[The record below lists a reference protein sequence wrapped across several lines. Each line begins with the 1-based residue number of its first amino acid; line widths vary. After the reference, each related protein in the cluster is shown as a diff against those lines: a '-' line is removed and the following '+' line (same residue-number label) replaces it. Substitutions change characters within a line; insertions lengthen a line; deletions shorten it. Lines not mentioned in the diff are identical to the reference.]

1 MSYYRRL
8 PNTDVGRVE
17 ALRRAIGME
26 GYKESDELVLS
37 YRTIEDARQL
47 IAPFDKVRI
56 NAAQNKEARDKF
68 SRTYRPKYR
77 LAHLYVNHFIQVL
90 LMAVQRGEIK
100 KEVLEAYGLG
110 NMRIPDVYPEAA
122 LDEWGERIIKAEEA
136 RIASGGIPIYNPT
149 IAKVKVYWMAF
160 HEDYEPMMRMRQ
172 NWEKA
177 QEEVVRMRPAVDD
190 LILDIW
196 NQVGKV
202 YAAFPWLEQV
212 NRSAQFGVVYYD
224 RKDRER
230 KRAERERLKEENRRK
245 QMNLEI

>member
-8 PNTDVGRVE
+8 PNTDIGRVE
-17 ALRRAIGME
+17 ALRRAISME
-26 GYKESDELVLS
+26 GFQENGELVLS

-47 IAPFDKVRI
+47 IVPFDKARI
-56 NAAQNKEARDKF
+56 HAAQTKEARDKF

-77 LAHLYVNHFIQVL
+77 MAQLYVNHFIQVL

-100 KEVLEAYGLG
+100 KEILPAYGLETKR
-110 NMRIPDVYPEAA
+110 MPDVYPETS
-122 LDEWGERIIKAEEA
+122 LVEWGERIIRAEEA
-136 RIASGGIPIYNPT
+136 RISSGGIPIYNPT
-149 IAKVKVYWMAF
+149 IAKVKVHWMDF
-160 HEDYEPMMRMRQ
+160 HEDYEPMVRLRE

-212 NRSAQFGVVYYD
+212 NRSARFGVVYYD

-230 KRAERERLKEENRRK
+230 RRAERERLKEENRRK
-245 QMNLEI
+245 QMNLNI